1 MNDLTIYHKKIL
13 ELASVNR
20 KSLEIND
27 FNFSKEVKNPLCGD
41 LVEVR
46 VKILNDS
53 VKNLSAKVKGC
64 ALCEASAGVVVNYF
78 LNKNLPTNNFMEYFD
93 SARPI
98 SNLGIYPGS
107 IGPSRANFTL
117 SYWGIRIKS
126 RFDKIDFTEKSDG
139 KKFFNF
145 HTFIFDKNF
154 VKAPYLL

>member
-13 ELASVNR
+13 ELASANR

-46 VKILNDS
+46 VKILNNS

-78 LNKNLPTNNFMEYFD
+78 LNKNLPTNDFME
-93 SARPI
+93 S
-98 SNLGIYPGS
+98 
-107 IGPSRANFTL
+107 
-117 SYWGIRIKS
+117 
-126 RFDKIDFTEKSDG
+126 FDKWLTKNYHEYPSELPEELKIFLPIQDIKNRHTCIKMPFEAFFKS
-139 KKFFNF
+139 
-145 HTFIFDKNF
+145 IKN
-154 VKAPYLL
+154 

>member
-13 ELASVNR
+13 ELASANR

-46 VKILNDS
+46 VNILNNS

-78 LNKNLPTNNFMEYFD
+78 LNKNLPTNDFMEYFD
-93 SARPI
+93 KWLTKKYDEYPSELPKELKIFLPI
-98 SNLGIYPGS
+98 QDIKNRHTCIKMPFEAFFKS
-107 IGPSRANFTL
+107 I
-117 SYWGIRIKS
+117 
-126 RFDKIDFTEKSDG
+126 
-139 KKFFNF
+139 
-145 HTFIFDKNF
+145 KN
-154 VKAPYLL
+154 

>member
-13 ELASVNR
+13 EFASANR

-46 VKILNDS
+46 VNILNNS

-78 LNKNLPTNNFMEYFD
+78 LNKNLPTNDFMEYFD
-93 SARPI
+93 KWLTKNYHEYPSELPEELKIFLPI
-98 SNLGIYPGS
+98 QDIKNRHTCIKMPFEAFFKS
-107 IGPSRANFTL
+107 I
-117 SYWGIRIKS
+117 
-126 RFDKIDFTEKSDG
+126 
-139 KKFFNF
+139 
-145 HTFIFDKNF
+145 KN
-154 VKAPYLL
+154 

>member
-13 ELASVNR
+13 ELASANR

-46 VKILNDS
+46 VNILNNS

-78 LNKNLPTNNFMEYFD
+78 LNKNLPTNDFMEYFD
-93 SARPI
+93 KWLTKNYQDYPSELPEELKIFLPI
-98 SNLGIYPGS
+98 QDIKNRHTCIKMPFEAFFKS
-107 IGPSRANFTL
+107 I
-117 SYWGIRIKS
+117 
-126 RFDKIDFTEKSDG
+126 
-139 KKFFNF
+139 
-145 HTFIFDKNF
+145 KN
-154 VKAPYLL
+154 

>member
-13 ELASVNR
+13 ELASANR

-46 VKILNDS
+46 VNILNNS

-78 LNKNLPTNNFMEYFD
+78 LNKNLPTNNFLEYFD
-93 SARPI
+93 KWLTKNYHEYPSELPEELKIFLPI
-98 SNLGIYPGS
+98 QDIKNRHTCIKMPFEAFFKS
-107 IGPSRANFTL
+107 I
-117 SYWGIRIKS
+117 
-126 RFDKIDFTEKSDG
+126 
-139 KKFFNF
+139 
-145 HTFIFDKNF
+145 KN
-154 VKAPYLL
+154 

>member
-13 ELASVNR
+13 ELASANR

-78 LNKNLPTNNFMEYFD
+78 LNKNLPTIDFMEYFD
-93 SARPI
+93 RWLTKNYHEYPSELPEELKIFLPI
-98 SNLGIYPGS
+98 QDIKNRHTCIKMPFEAFFKS
-107 IGPSRANFTL
+107 I
-117 SYWGIRIKS
+117 
-126 RFDKIDFTEKSDG
+126 
-139 KKFFNF
+139 
-145 HTFIFDKNF
+145 KN
-154 VKAPYLL
+154 

>member
-46 VKILNDS
+46 VKILNNS

-78 LNKNLPTNNFMEYFD
+78 LNKNLPTNDFMEYFD
-93 SARPI
+93 KWLTKNYHEYPSELPDELKIFLPI
-98 SNLGIYPGS
+98 QDIKNRHTCIKMPFEAFFKS
-107 IGPSRANFTL
+107 I
-117 SYWGIRIKS
+117 
-126 RFDKIDFTEKSDG
+126 
-139 KKFFNF
+139 
-145 HTFIFDKNF
+145 KN
-154 VKAPYLL
+154 

>member
-13 ELASVNR
+13 ELASANR

-46 VKILNDS
+46 VKILNSS

-78 LNKNLPTNNFMEYFD
+78 LNKNLPINDFLEYFD
-93 SARPI
+93 KWLTKNYHEYPSELPEELKIFLPI
-98 SNLGIYPGS
+98 QDIKNRHTCIKMPFEAFFKS
-107 IGPSRANFTL
+107 I
-117 SYWGIRIKS
+117 
-126 RFDKIDFTEKSDG
+126 
-139 KKFFNF
+139 
-145 HTFIFDKNF
+145 KN
-154 VKAPYLL
+154 

>member
-13 ELASVNR
+13 ELASSNR

-46 VKILNDS
+46 VNILNNT

-78 LNKNLPTNNFMEYFD
+78 LNKNLPTNDFMEYFD
-93 SARPI
+93 KWLTKNYHEYPSELPEELKIFLPI
-98 SNLGIYPGS
+98 QDIKNRHTCIKMPFEAFFKS
-107 IGPSRANFTL
+107 I
-117 SYWGIRIKS
+117 
-126 RFDKIDFTEKSDG
+126 
-139 KKFFNF
+139 
-145 HTFIFDKNF
+145 KN
-154 VKAPYLL
+154 

>member
-13 ELASVNR
+13 ELASANR

-46 VKILNDS
+46 VNILNNS

-78 LNKNLPTNNFMEYFD
+78 LNKNLPTNDFMEYFD
-93 SARPI
+93 KWLTKNYHEYPSELPEELKIFLPI
-98 SNLGIYPGS
+98 QDIKNRHTCIKMPFEAFFKS
-107 IGPSRANFTL
+107 I
-117 SYWGIRIKS
+117 
-126 RFDKIDFTEKSDG
+126 
-139 KKFFNF
+139 
-145 HTFIFDKNF
+145 KNS
-154 VKAPYLL
+154 